1 MENSAFEVRE
11 KVASLLLLECWF
23 HHIQMM
29 LFCSGPVLKNGEE
42 GSICLLKAQSL
53 PGEINLPG
61 QDASPPVKV
70 PKGIRSNRLRRQ
82 GPNAAT
88 ALGVKR
94 TGGTSRV
101 VKTGSTVQEEFIK
114 V

>member
-1 MENSAFEVRE
+1 MENSASQVRE
-11 KVASLLLLECWF
+11 KVAPLLLLECWF
-23 HHIQMM
+23 HHIQ
-29 LFCSGPVLKNGEE
+29 LRLLCSGPVLKHGEE

-94 TGGTSRV
+94 SGGTSRV